1 MKKLKNNK
9 NENFNTLTSRECK
22 SETEK
27 VKETRETRGKPF
39 GRDEKPWVSKGRMSP
54 TPKSTLFCESVFT

>member
-22 SETEK
+22 SEIEK
-27 VKETRETRGKPF
+27 VKETWEIRGKPF
-39 GRDEKPWVSKGRMSP
+39 GKDEKPRVSKGRMSL
-54 TPKSTLFCESVFT
+54 TL